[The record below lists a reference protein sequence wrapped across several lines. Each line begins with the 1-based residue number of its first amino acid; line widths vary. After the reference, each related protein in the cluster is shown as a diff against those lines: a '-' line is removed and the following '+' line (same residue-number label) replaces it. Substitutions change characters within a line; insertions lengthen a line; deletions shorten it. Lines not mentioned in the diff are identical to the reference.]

1 MNGLLSFD
9 QLTTQPE
16 RLTEQYWVRPCIA
29 VEMMLLKPHSMPWRL
44 VLLVTLSAGAVRA
57 APPDVAPGL
66 WQITVIDFAA
76 RTNVTQECIKTSEWA
91 WWIVLAGK
99 ITSEETCMPPVTT
112 MAKSVVKISQACQ
125 SVSAEMEISS
135 AGAERLSGNLVTLT
149 VTPYGMA
156 IPFHSKFEA
165 RRLSADCP

>member
-1 MNGLLSFD
+1 MLG
-9 QLTTQPE
+9 
-16 RLTEQYWVRPCIA
+16 VRPFTI
-29 VEMMLLKPHSMPWRL
+29 VWIMIKRIQLLQRT
-44 VLLVTLSAGAVRA
+44 VLILMLSAGVVQA
-57 APPDVAPGL
+57 ATPAFEPGR
-66 WQITVIDFAA
+66 WQITIVDFAD
-76 RTNVTQECIKTSEWA
+76 RTNVSQECIKTSEWA

-99 ITSEETCMPPVTT
+99 ITSEETCMPPVAT